1 VVFFLRFIELLCQVL
16 TMVILIRAITS
27 WVTTEQSNIFTRTL
41 YNITEPILAPLRR
54 IVPRFGV
61 VDFTPLVAVIV
72 LQIIAAVASLIVIS
86 IQNV

>member
-72 LQIIAAVASLIVIS
+72 LQIIAAVASLIVIN